1 MRGAWIGAP
10 RRKPGPMK
18 KLLARHPALFARFM
32 SLWPPFVGAG
42 IRVDHIAP
50 DWREVRSSLR
60 LNLSNRNYV
69 GTHFGGSLFAMT
81 DPFLMLMLA
90 NLLGRDYRVW
100 DQAAEITFLKPGTGK
115 VQAVFQV
122 TDRDLAEIRAACAGG
137 RKHLREFVVEIT
149 DQVGETVATVRKV
162 IYVRLKPR

>member
-1 MRGAWIGAP
+1 
-10 RRKPGPMK
+10 
-18 KLLARHPALFARFM
+18 M

-42 IRVDHIAP
+42 ITVDHIAP

-60 LNLSNRNYV
+60 LNLFNRNYV

-90 NLLGRDYRVW
+90 NVLGPDYWVW
-100 DQAAEITFLKPGTGK
+100 DQAAEITFVKPGTGK

-122 TDRDLAEIRAACAGG
+122 TDGDLEEVRAACAGG
-137 RKHLREFVVEIT
+137 RKHLQEFMVDIT
-149 DQVGETVATVRKV
+149 DRQGQKVATVRKV
-162 IYVRLKPR
+162 IYVRLKKRAGQTAGS